1 MDDYG
6 RRVVSKE
13 EGIQFASLNEL
24 PFYET
29 SAKKNTNID
38 ELFDGLIDLLL
49 TPRPVASGGAGGAL
63 TPEEEEKKKAC
74 CCFV

>member
-1 MDDYG
+1 MCDNYH

-13 EGIQFASLNEL
+13 EGTQFASLNEL

-29 SAKKNTNID
+29 SAKRNTNVD

-49 TPRPVASGGAGGAL
+49 TP
-63 TPEEEEKKKAC
+63 EEEQKKAC